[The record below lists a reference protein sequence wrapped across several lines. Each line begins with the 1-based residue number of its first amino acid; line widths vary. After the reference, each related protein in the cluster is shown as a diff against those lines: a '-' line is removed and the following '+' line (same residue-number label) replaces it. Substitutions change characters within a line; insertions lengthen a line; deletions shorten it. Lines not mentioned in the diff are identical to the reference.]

1 MWPIWIFASLVFLVL
16 VDFWWNQRQ
25 RRAQLAQAAKEFA
38 AATLRQQQQAYEQA
52 QAQQRALFDSMVEG
66 VLLLDAHGRVQL
78 VNQSLTRL
86 LSLNADVRGRTL
98 VEAFRWPAL
107 QELVERVAAEKRVV
121 DVELEFPNT
130 RPRWLQINGTAS
142 VDQAGQSL
150 GAMLVFHD
158 MTRLKELENTRKEFV
173 ANVSHELRTPLSM
186 IKGYVETL
194 LDGATNESAQTLR
207 FLQIIDKHTDR
218 LVYLIEDLL
227 TISRLESG
235 QIVMNLQKVQLHG
248 EVDRI
253 VTDLQSRAA
262 GKNVRVENRVGEEL
276 HVLAD
281 ADRMQQVLFNLIE
294 NAIKYGRSDGC
305 VRIEAKA
312 LPENTVQVSVQ
323 DDGPG
328 IPPEAKER
336 VFERFFRV
344 DKARSRETGG
354 TGLGLAIVK
363 HIVQAHGGRVWIES
377 ELGRGA
383 TFYFTLPGA

>member
-16 VDFWWNQRQ
+16 VDFWWHQRQ
-25 RRAQLAQAAKEFA
+25 RRVQLAQAAKEFA

-52 QAQQRALFDSMVEG
+52 QVQQRALFDSMVEG
-66 VLLLDAHGRVQL
+66 VLLLDAKGRVQL

-98 VEAFRWPAL
+98 AEAFRWPAL

-194 LDGATNESAQTLR
+194 LDGVTNESAQTIR

-235 QIVMNLQKVQLHG
+235 QIVMNLQRSNSMAKW
-248 EVDRI
+248 I
-253 VTDLQSRAA
+253 ASSPIS
-262 GKNVRVENRVGEEL
+262 NRGPP
-276 HVLAD
+276 
-281 ADRMQQVLFNLIE
+281 
-294 NAIKYGRSDGC
+294 GR
-305 VRIEAKA
+305 
-312 LPENTVQVSVQ
+312 T
-323 DDGPG
+323 
-328 IPPEAKER
+328 
-336 VFERFFRV
+336 
-344 DKARSRETGG
+344 
-354 TGLGLAIVK
+354 
-363 HIVQAHGGRVWIES
+363 
-377 ELGRGA
+377 
-383 TFYFTLPGA
+383 